1 MIYFD
6 YAANTPVDKRVLEKY
21 NEITL
26 KYFGNP
32 NSLHKFGV
40 EAKKEID
47 NSSEI
52 IANYFNT
59 KNENII
65 YTDKEMEGAML
76 KFNSVV
82 KNNAIQQNDSWQ
94 AIEKSIKN
102 FDMSDIELN
111 SQFKT
116 VSYGKMK
123 YFYNTDKVFY
133 IDEGS
138 MISLGGGFALF
149 SFIIGKIKDG
159 ELKSEESFLE
169 LCKVSMINKGIFSTN
184 EDKVMIASP
193 KFNYGSVEYNFAT
206 KKINKGTSNEKGS
219 FEEFKDYVLS
229 IIK

>member
-1 MIYFD
+1 M
-6 YAANTPVDKRVLEKY
+6 ANK
-21 NEITL
+21 ITL
-26 KYFGNP
+26 TYENGKFIV
-32 NSLHKFGV
+32 SL
-40 EAKKEID
+40 
-47 NSSEI
+47 
-52 IANYFNT
+52 
-59 KNENII
+59 NENII

-102 FDMSDIELN
+102 FDMSDIKLN

>member
-1 MIYFD
+1 
-6 YAANTPVDKRVLEKY
+6 
-21 NEITL
+21 
-26 KYFGNP
+26 
-32 NSLHKFGV
+32 
-40 EAKKEID
+40 
-47 NSSEI
+47 
-52 IANYFNT
+52 
-59 KNENII
+59 
-65 YTDKEMEGAML
+65 
-76 KFNSVV
+76 
-82 KNNAIQQNDSWQ
+82 
-94 AIEKSIKN
+94 
-102 FDMSDIELN
+102 
-111 SQFKT
+111 
-116 VSYGKMK
+116 MK

>member
-1 MIYFD
+1 M
-6 YAANTPVDKRVLEKY
+6 ANK
-21 NEITL
+21 ITL
-26 KYFGNP
+26 TYENGKFIV
-32 NSLHKFGV
+32 SL
-40 EAKKEID
+40 
-47 NSSEI
+47 
-52 IANYFNT
+52 
-59 KNENII
+59 NENII

-219 FEEFKDYVLS
+219 FEEFKDYVYWEWFQYRNFSLS
-229 IIK
+229 FMDKYSLLIKGE

>member
-1 MIYFD
+1 MAI
-6 YAANTPVDKRVLEKY
+6 K
-21 NEITL
+21 ITL
-26 KYFGNP
+26 TYENGEFIV
-32 NSLHKFGV
+32 SL
-40 EAKKEID
+40 
-47 NSSEI
+47 
-52 IANYFNT
+52 
-59 KNENII
+59 NENII

-94 AIEKSIKN
+94 AIEKSVKN

-149 SFIIGKIKDG
+149 RFIIGKIKDG